1 MSDPTSAD
9 HPQPRSRRRPALLVG
24 GLLVLALIVL
34 VLLALPLLGVREA
47 AQQTRDELTRTADAL
62 QAGDIQQARE
72 AVARART
79 DVDDA
84 TDGVDGVGAAV
95 WSTIPIAGTAVDDV
109 RLLVSA
115 LEDATAVAEI
125 GVDIYPSVAGKQ
137 ATLFQDEQLD
147 LPTLARVTSA
157 VRKAGGYL
165 LDADESLEQV
175 EGTTPFIGDTISAN
189 RDQAA
194 AEVSPMAESYAGLE
208 PMLDDLPSVFGAEGE
223 RSYLVAMLNPAEL
236 RYSGGATLA
245 FAPMTWQA
253 GRLELGDSIDLSTNP
268 RLYNKIRWPKVRGNT
283 FHDAGFQRMRN
294 ATIAPSWSVS
304 GEELLRAWRR
314 ATGVDYDGV
323 LAVDVVTLARLFS
336 LTGPVEVPGY
346 GELTGDNLVETL
358 IASYDQYYPDP
369 SVQDEFSAKL
379 IPAFKDKLFA
389 GGDYVAKARVLAEAA
404 DGRHLATYFRDED
417 VQAGFAALGLDGD
430 LATPTGDYLGV
441 FTQNTNGSKVD
452 YWQRR
457 SVTDRITLDADGTA
471 RHRLKVTVDNDT
483 PPYAVPVPDPRFG
496 YFTRWAGM
504 FLTTFVP
511 DGTQLEQVSLD
522 GQESDARLRRFR
534 DHDYL
539 VRALLLEPQGRAQLE
554 ASYQVPEAVA
564 SNDDEL
570 TYRLAVDSQGLVIPQ
585 QLDLT
590 VRLPEGYTA
599 SSVPEGWTSDGDT
612 LRFTTDALDASQ
624 DWEIVAQ
631 ASN

>member
-1 MSDPTSAD
+1 MTRMPEAPSS
-9 HPQPRSRRRPALLVG
+9 PRGRRRLLLIG
-24 GLLVLALIVL
+24 GGVVAFGIVAL
-34 VLLALPLLGVREA
+34 VLLALPLLSVRGA
-47 AQQTRDELTRTADAL
+47 AQQTRGELTRAADSL

-72 AVARART
+72 AVARARA

-84 TDGVDGVGAAV
+84 TDGVDGVGAEV

-109 RLLVSA
+109 RLLVGA

-125 GVDIYPSVAGKQ
+125 GVDLYPSVAGKQ
-137 ATLFQDEQLD
+137 ATLFKDEELD
-147 LPTLARVTSA
+147 LPTLTRVTSA
-157 VRKAGGYL
+157 VREAGGYL

-175 EGTTPFIGDTISAN
+175 EGTTPLIGDTISAN

-194 AEVSPMAESYAGLE
+194 AQVTPMADSYTELE

-245 FAPMTWQA
+245 FAPMTWQG
-253 GRLELGDSIDLSTNP
+253 GRLELGESIDLNANP

-283 FHDAGFQRMRN
+283 FHGARYQRMRN
-294 ATIAPSWSVS
+294 ATFAPSWSVS

-323 LAVDVVTLARLFS
+323 LAVDIMALARLFS

-358 IASYDQYYPDP
+358 IGSYDEYYPDP
-369 SVQDEFSAKL
+369 SVQDEFSAGL
-379 IPAFKDKLFA
+379 IPAFKDKLFE
-389 GGDYVAKARVLAEAA
+389 GGDYVAKGRVLAEAA

-417 VQAGFAALGLDGD
+417 VQEGFAALGLDGD
-430 LATPTGDYLGV
+430 LATPTSDYLGV

-457 SVTDRITLDADGTA
+457 SVSDRITLDADGTA
-471 RHRLKVTVDNDT
+471 RHRVEVEVLNDT
-483 PPYAVPVPDPRFG
+483 PPYVAPVPDPQFG

-504 FLTTFVP
+504 FLSTFVP
-511 DGTQLEQVSLD
+511 DGTEVARASLD
-522 GQESDARLRRFR
+522 GQEWDGRLRRFR

-539 VRALLLEPQGRAQLE
+539 VQQLLLEPGGRARLE
-554 ASYQVPEAVA
+554 VSYRVPDAV
-564 SNDDEL
+564 STDDGEL
-570 TYRLAVDSQGLVIPQ
+570 TYALAYDSQGLVNPQ
-585 QLDLT
+585 QLDIT
-590 VRLPEGYTA
+590 VRLPDGYSTT
-599 SSVPEGWTSDGDT
+599 SVPEGWTSDGTT
-612 LRFTTDALDASQ
+612 LSFTNDALDASQ
-624 DWEIVAQ
+624 NWEFVAQ